1 VLSREAAV
9 KVTVHLPGPL
19 VPLTDGAANV
29 TLEVPGGTVGDVL
42 TVLFAQ
48 HSRLRDRI
56 VDELGHVRPH
66 VNLFVDR
73 ESIRHLGGLEA
84 PIHDGATLSVI
95 AAVSGGSSPSL
106 HRSVR
111 VTRPALPPAPR
122 PRETAGSAR
131 R

>member
-1 VLSREAAV
+1 M

-19 VPLTDGAANV
+19 VPLTEGTSNV
-29 TLEVPGGTVGDVL
+29 VLDVPGGTVGDAL

-48 HSRLRDRI
+48 FPRLRDRI
-56 VDELGHVRPH
+56 VDELGAVRPH

-84 PIHDGATLSVI
+84 AVHDGATLSVI
-95 AAVSGGSSPSL
+95 AAVSGGSSPPL

-111 VTRPALPPAPR
+111 
-122 PRETAGSAR
+122 S
-131 R
+131 